1 MGMPRQLA
9 RGLRANQRRRNSTPP
24 VIELMPSISINEL
37 RRVIPTRHGTYT
49 QPDVSF
55 KYPRIR
61 QLRLTIDSI
70 EIVDHF
76 DRKQVFRIR
85 WARTYFGRPRPI
97 IECAC
102 TRRAIKLFSK
112 FGTYACRKCH
122 GAVYTSQ
129 RQDSKGRKRFKAAK
143 LRLELG
149 GLPNNREAMPP
160 KRKWA
165 KTLPTAPQPCPR
177 IRSGKQAQALPQA
190 HRHAHLCLSLAEL
203 RTCVL
208 ICPGVSLLGRPDM
221 EPTSPNDRV

>member
-9 RGLRANQRRRNSTPP
+9 RGLRTNLLRRKSPPP
-24 VIELMPSISINEL
+24 VIELMPSISIKEL

-61 QLRLTIDSI
+61 RLRLTIDSI
-70 EIVDHF
+70 EILDYF

-97 IECAC
+97 IECTC
-102 TRRAIKLFSK
+102 TRRAVKLFSK

-129 RQDSKGRKRFKAAK
+129 RQDSKGRKRFKAVK

-149 GLPNNREAMPP
+149 GLPNNKEALPA

-165 KTLPTAPQPCPR
+165 HRRRYQRLRSQVQGLEAAIKPKRVRKPIDIRIFAYHLP
-177 IRSGKQAQALPQA
+177 S
-190 HRHAHLCLSLAEL
+190 
-203 RTCVL
+203 
-208 ICPGVSLLGRPDM
+208 
-221 EPTSPNDRV
+221 

>member
-1 MGMPRQLA
+1 MGMPRQLE
-9 RGLRANQRRRNSTPP
+9 RGLRAKHWRRKELPP

-61 QLRLTIDSI
+61 RLRLTIDSI

-97 IECAC
+97 IECTC

-129 RQDSKGRKRFKAAK
+129 RQDSEGRKRFKAAK

-149 GLPNNREAMPP
+149 GLPNNKEALPA

-165 KTLPTAPQPCPR
+165 HQRRYLLL
-177 IRSGKQAQALPQA
+177 RSQVQALETAIKPKRFRKPIDIRVFA
-190 HRHAHLCLSLAEL
+190 YHLPS
-203 RTCVL
+203 
-208 ICPGVSLLGRPDM
+208 
-221 EPTSPNDRV
+221 

>member
-1 MGMPRQLA
+1 
-9 RGLRANQRRRNSTPP
+9 
-24 VIELMPSISINEL
+24 MPSISINEL

-70 EIVDHF
+70 EILDHF

-97 IECAC
+97 IECTC

-129 RQDSKGRKRFKAAK
+129 RQDSKGRKGFKAAK
-143 LRLELG
+143 LRLKLG
-149 GLPNNREAMPP
+149 GLPNNREALPP

-165 KTLPTAPQPCPR
+165 HRRRYQLLRSQVQTLETASKSKGFRKPIDIR
-177 IRSGKQAQALPQA
+177 IFAYHLP
-190 HRHAHLCLSLAEL
+190 S
-203 RTCVL
+203 
-208 ICPGVSLLGRPDM
+208 
-221 EPTSPNDRV
+221 

>member
-9 RGLRANQRRRNSTPP
+9 RGLRTKHRRRNSSPP

-70 EIVDHF
+70 EI
-76 DRKQVFRIR
+76 R
-85 WARTYFGRPRPI
+85 WVRTYFGRPRPI
-97 IECAC
+97 IECTCA
-102 TRRAIKLFSK
+102 RRVIRLFSK

-149 GLPNNREAMPP
+149 GLPNNKEALPA

-165 KTLPTAPQPCPR
+165 HRRRYQRL
-177 IRSGKQAQALPQA
+177 RSQVQALEAAIKPKRFRKPIDIRIFA
-190 HRHAHLCLSLAEL
+190 YHLPS
-203 RTCVL
+203 
-208 ICPGVSLLGRPDM
+208 
-221 EPTSPNDRV
+221 

>member
-9 RGLRANQRRRNSTPP
+9 RGLRANHRRRKSSPP
-24 VIELMPSISINEL
+24 VIELMPSVSINEL

-49 QPDVSF
+49 QPNVSF
-55 KYPRIR
+55 KYPRVL

-70 EIVDHF
+70 EILDHCG
-76 DRKQVFRIR
+76 RKQVFRIR

-97 IECAC
+97 IECTC
-102 TRRAIKLFSK
+102 RRGAIKLFSK

-149 GLPNNREAMPP
+149 GLPDSKEALAA

-165 KTLPTAPQPCPR
+165 HRRRYQRL
-177 IRSGKQAQALPQA
+177 RSQLQALEAAIKPKRFLKPIDIRIFA
-190 HRHAHLCLSLAEL
+190 YHLPS
-203 RTCVL
+203 
-208 ICPGVSLLGRPDM
+208 
-221 EPTSPNDRV
+221 

>member
-1 MGMPRQLA
+1 
-9 RGLRANQRRRNSTPP
+9 
-24 VIELMPSISINEL
+24 MPSISINEL

-55 KYPRIR
+55 KYPRIL
-61 QLRLTIDSI
+61 QLRLTIDSL
-70 EIVDHF
+70 EILDHF
-76 DRKQVFRIR
+76 GRKQAFRIR

-97 IECAC
+97 IECTC

-112 FGTYACRKCH
+112 YGTYACRKCH

-149 GLPNNREAMPP
+149 GLPNNKEALPP

-165 KTLPTAPQPCPR
+165 HRRRYQRL
-177 IRSGKQAQALPQA
+177 RSQVQALEGAIKPKRFRKPIDIRIFA
-190 HRHAHLCLSLAEL
+190 YHLPS
-203 RTCVL
+203 
-208 ICPGVSLLGRPDM
+208 
-221 EPTSPNDRV
+221 

>member
-9 RGLRANQRRRNSTPP
+9 RGLRTKHRHRNFSPP

-49 QPDVSF
+49 QPNVSF

-61 QLRLTIDSI
+61 QLRLTIDSL
-70 EIVDHF
+70 EILDLF
-76 DRKQVFRIR
+76 GRKQAFRIR

-97 IECAC
+97 IECTC
-102 TRRAIKLFSK
+102 TRRVIRLFSK

-149 GLPNNREAMPP
+149 GLPNNKEALPA

-165 KTLPTAPQPCPR
+165 HRRRYQML
-177 IRSGKQAQALPQA
+177 RSQVQALEAAIKPKRFRKPIDIRIFA
-190 HRHAHLCLSLAEL
+190 YHLPS
-203 RTCVL
+203 
-208 ICPGVSLLGRPDM
+208 
-221 EPTSPNDRV
+221 